1 VSSLGLPLRAVIFDL
16 DGTLINSAIPF
27 KEMKKKII
35 AFLQASGITP
45 GLLNEDMLNTEIVK
59 LTVGNLEQKG
69 FSRNRITKVLAH
81 VTEIMNEVE
90 LQSLD
95 NATLIEGVPQTLTI
109 LKEQGLKLGIMTR
122 GCREYTQK
130 VLDKFGLKQFFD
142 AVVAR
147 DDVNRPKPDP
157 EHAFSLLKLL
167 GAKPKE
173 TLFVGDHWSD
183 AECASQAGLN
193 FVLVG
198 RRQGIEKVLDLGYQ
212 AIDNVNEVI
221 NFIKS
226 DKN

>member
-1 VSSLGLPLRAVIFDL
+1 VFGLSLHLRVVIFDL
-16 DGTLINSAIPF
+16 DGTLIDSAIPF
-27 KEMKKKII
+27 KEMKSKVI
-35 AFLQASGITP
+35 AYLQANGVML
-45 GLLNEDMLNTEIVK
+45 GLLNEDMLNSEIVK
-59 LTVGNLEQKG
+59 LAVSNLRQKS
-69 FSRNRITKVLAH
+69 FSRNRIAKVLAQ

-95 NATLIEGVPQTLTI
+95 TASLIEGVPQTLQI

-122 GCREYTQK
+122 GCHEYTQR

-147 DDVNRPKPDP
+147 DDVNHPKPDP
-157 EHAFSLLKLL
+157 EHAFHLLKLL
-167 GAKPKE
+167 RVKPQE

-198 RRQGIEKVLDLGYQ
+198 CRQGIEKVLDLGYQ
-212 AIDNVNEVI
+212 AIDNI
-221 NFIKS
+221 NDIIKFINSRK
-226 DKN
+226 K